1 MMSRDVR
8 RGTCEPTGSRR
19 CCVRSIRWYRPTVR
33 VGGGQPSKCR
43 PGSDQAWAKVRSYD
57 DTPRGAI
64 GAQLVTAL
72 GRRRA
77 PHEWNPSSTTEIGK
91 RGSRLVASDRIA
103 PKSTQNV
110 SWCAADRVM
119 RKPGYFYLVPSK
131 LALCVLQSA
140 GGGAITLSL
149 LLIDPKPGIELK
161 RFNFLRSFV
170 DVVGCVAAEAKV
182 CACVGD
188 GLALS

>member
-1 MMSRDVR
+1 MLARL
-8 RGTCEPTGSRR
+8 G
-19 CCVRSIRWYRPTVR
+19 
-33 VGGGQPSKCR
+33 
-43 PGSDQAWAKVRSYD
+43 PGSGQAQAKVGYHGD
-57 DTPRGAI
+57 MPRGAI
-64 GAQLVTAL
+64 GRVVTAL
-72 GRRRA
+72 GRRSA
-77 PHEWNPSSTTEIGK
+77 PHELHPSSTTEIGK

-103 PKSTQNV
+103 PNSTQNV
-110 SWCAADRVM
+110 SECAGDRVM

-161 RFNFLRSFV
+161 RFSFLRSFV

-182 CACVGD
+182 
-188 GLALS
+188 